1 MKKMGKVSDF
11 LFKKKWRKY
20 KRLCFV
26 KKKWDGYFGF
36 GKYLAKKRH
45 FLLFE
50 GDNFPHK
57 KLFPQAHN
65 MRR

>member
-20 KRLCFV
+20 KTLFC

-36 GKYLAKKRH
+36 GKYLAKK
-45 FLLFE
+45 
-50 GDNFPHK
+50 
-57 KLFPQAHN
+57 
-65 MRR
+65 